1 VDSVATLFGSG
12 TVYLRIWC
20 QPVWTSAQ
28 VPGLIYDVI
37 AVSPKSLAANKAAYR
52 AMQQRGFRTQL
63 QGVTMHRPNEPGY
76 SRPNVFVLDDWR

>member
-1 VDSVATLFGSG
+1 MALLDACIEFGS
-12 TVYLRIWC
+12 TVGMAN
-20 QPVWTSAQ
+20 VVAGVNTSRE
-28 VPGLIYDVI
+28 
-37 AVSPKSLAANKAAYR
+37 AAYR